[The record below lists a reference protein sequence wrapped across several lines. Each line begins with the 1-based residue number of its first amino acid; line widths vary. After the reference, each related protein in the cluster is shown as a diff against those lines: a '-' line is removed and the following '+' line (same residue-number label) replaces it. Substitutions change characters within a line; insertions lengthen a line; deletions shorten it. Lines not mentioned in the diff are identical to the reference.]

1 MAVGLEVALV
11 IQLEVVVVLKFTFEQ
26 SLAITALIFTAQIN
40 LSLQLSTATKLNSL
54 LYQKLTLKLYFGMFR
69 LLTQVT
75 IQ

>member
-1 MAVGLEVALV
+1 VAVGLEVALV

-26 SLAITALIFTAQIN
+26 SLAIAALIFTAQIN
-40 LSLQLSTATKLNSL
+40 LSLQLSTATKSNSL